1 MAQEG
6 SLDFEKSLVE
16 LEKKIEELRSF
27 TDHQQFDMQA
37 ELQQMEE
44 RAQKLRQELYTRLT
58 PWQIV
63 QISRH
68 LQRPHTLDYIQGIF
82 ENFMEMHG
90 DRAFIDDRAMI
101 GGVAWLQGKP
111 VMVIGTQKGKD
122 TKENIACNFGLPLPE
137 GYRKALRLMK
147 FAEKFSMPVI
157 TLIDTAGAFP
167 GLEGEERGV
176 AEAIARNLREM
187 SCLCVPII
195 VVIIGEGGS
204 GGALGIGVG
213 DRVLMLANASYTVIT
228 PEGCA
233 AILWKDRAQAPRAS
247 EILKLTAPDLKRL
260 GVIDEII
267 QEPVGGAHHDP
278 SLMIKRVKEYLIK
291 HINELSQRTIVQLH
305 ADRYEK
311 YRRIGF
317 FTDVVSET
325 SKVATEPSEDS
336 VTDSATSENEST
348 SNSDNAQK

>member
-1 MAQEG
+1 MAQENG
-6 SLDFEKSLVE
+6 LEFEKAIIE
-16 LEKKIEELRSF
+16 LEKKTEELRGF
-27 TDHQQFDMQA
+27 TDDQSLNLEDEIKQ
-37 ELQQMEE
+37 LEE
-44 RAQKLRQELYTRLT
+44 KTEKLRDEVYANLT

-68 LQRPHTLDYIQGIF
+68 PRRPHTLDYIRGCF

-90 DRAFIDDRAMI
+90 DRAFIDDRAMV
-101 GGVAWLQGKP
+101 GGVAWLEKKP
-111 VMVIGTQKGKD
+111 VMVIGTQKGSD
-122 TKENIACNFGLPLPE
+122 TKENLYYNFGLPLPE

-147 FAEKFSMPVI
+147 FAEKFGMPVI

-187 SCLCVPII
+187 SALRAPIV

-213 DRVLMLANASYTVIT
+213 DRVLMLNNASYSVIT

-247 EILKLTAPDLKRL
+247 EILKLTAPNLKKM
-260 GVIDEII
+260 GIIDEIVSEPRGGGHRDHAAVI
-267 QEPVGGAHHDP
+267 QSVKKH
-278 SLMIKRVKEYLIK
+278 LVKELERLNLIPMD
-291 HINELSQRTIVQLH
+291 QLLEE
-305 ADRYEK
+305 RYNK
-311 YRRIGF
+311 FRRIGF
-317 FTDVVSET
+317 F
-325 SKVATEPSEDS
+325 
-336 VTDSATSENEST
+336 VTADG
-348 SNSDNAQK
+348 